1 MHTRCRIQL
10 LHIQK
15 TPIEHIFPKMN
26 SKSLAKIL
34 FPLAAVFC
42 LSPWGSSAVALL
54 LGVALALTFGN
65 PYFTI
70 TKKWTHTLLAL
81 SVIGLGFGMNLSVIG
96 AVGLQGVGYTVIGI
110 GSTILFGTFLGK
122 LLRTTPDTSLLVT
135 VGTAIC
141 GGSAIA
147 AVAPV
152 IRAKH
157 HEVSVALGIVFILNA
172 LALLI
177 FPAIGHYFS
186 ISESQFGLWSALA
199 IHDTSSVVGATL
211 QYGPVAAQ
219 VGTTVKLTRA
229 LWIIPLAFAISLV
242 RARDAKED
250 YTSKSKGK
258 KPWFILGFIIAAA
271 IVTFI
276 PNLQAAGHQLESI
289 AKHLLVLT
297 LFFIGSNL
305 TKETLKSVGF
315 KPLIQGVLLWL
326 LVASASLAAISLGWI
341 TI

>member
-1 MHTRCRIQL
+1 
-10 LHIQK
+10 
-15 TPIEHIFPKMN
+15 MN
-26 SKSLAKIL
+26 SKTLAKFL
-34 FPLAAVFC
+34 YPFAAVFC
-42 LSPWGSSAVALL
+42 LSSWGSSGIALL
-54 LGVALALTFGN
+54 LGVTLALIFGN
-65 PYFTI
+65 PYADV
-70 TKKWTHTLLAL
+70 TKKWTHTLLGL
-81 SVIGLGFGMNLSVIG
+81 SVIGLGFGMNLGVIG
-96 AVGLQGVGYTVIGI
+96 AVGLQGVGYTAIGI
-110 GSTILFGTFLGK
+110 GGTVLLGTFLGK
-122 LLRTTPDTSLLVT
+122 WLRTAPDTSLLVT

-172 LALLI
+172 LALFI

-186 ISESQFGLWSALA
+186 IDQSQFGLWSALA

-211 QYGPVAAQ
+211 QYGPEAVQ
-219 VGTTVKLTRA
+219 VGTTVKLARA
-229 LWIIPLAFAISLV
+229 LWIIPLAFAISLA
-242 RARDAKED
+242 RAKGAAKED
-250 YTSKSKGK
+250 TSKPRGK

-276 PNLQAAGHQLESI
+276 PSLQAAGNQLASI

-315 KPLIQGVLLWL
+315 KPLIQGVLLWI
-326 LVASASLAAISLGWI
+326 VIASASLAAISLGWI
-341 TI
+341 LVAI